1 MNTRVLTSWLMIIC
15 PIGMMVMFAGL
26 EPFVM
31 GAPGEGLSPNE
42 RVLAGLETFN
52 DKKVAGYFILTFGLL
67 FMVGMIT
74 SLALLG
80 KSLKESGAA
89 IGTLSSLIF
98 TAILAIPLVVM
109 GLSLSAYQFFADGD
123 KDVAVSLELISDSA
137 FMGMPVFWG
146 LGLAL
151 LGLGMVLEKKPL
163 PTILSGLLCLIGIVM
178 FPAALILDDIGFLV
192 FAISILLV
200 VVSGVF
206 ILRQQD

>member
-26 EPFVM
+26 EPLIM
-31 GAPGEGLSPNE
+31 GAAGEGLGPNE

-52 DKKVAGYFILTFGLL
+52 DKKVAGYFISIFGLL
-67 FMVGMIT
+67 FMVGMI
-74 SLALLG
+74 SALALLG
-80 KSLKESGAA
+80 KSLKGTGAA

-98 TAILAIPLVVM
+98 TAILTIPVVGM
-109 GLSLSAYQFFADGD
+109 GLTLSATQIFADGYT
-123 KDVAVSLELISDSA
+123 DVAVSLELISDSA

-146 LGLAL
+146 LGLIL
-151 LGLGMVLEKKPL
+151 LGLGMLLEKRPL
-163 PTILSGLLCLIGIVM
+163 PTVLSGLLCLIGLVM
-178 FPAALILDDIGFLV
+178 FPAALILDDVGFLV

-206 ILRQQD
+206 LLRQQD

>member
-1 MNTRVLTSWLMIIC
+1 MNTRVLTAWLMIIC

-26 EPFVM
+26 EPLIM
-31 GAPGEGLSPNE
+31 GAAGEGLGPNE

-52 DKKVAGYFILTFGLL
+52 DKKVAGYFISIFGLL
-67 FMVGMIT
+67 FMVGMI
-74 SLALLG
+74 SALALLG
-80 KSLKESGAA
+80 KSLKGTGAA

-98 TAILAIPLVVM
+98 TAILTIPVVGM
-109 GLSLSAYQFFADGD
+109 GLSFSANQIFADGY

-151 LGLGMVLEKKPL
+151 LGLGMLLEKRPL
-163 PTILSGLLCLIGIVM
+163 PTVLSGLLCLIGIVM

-192 FAISILLV
+192 FAISIVLV
-200 VVSGVF
+200 ASSGGVL
-206 ILRQQD
+206 LRQKD

>member
-1 MNTRVLTSWLMIIC
+1 MNTRVLTAWLMVIC

-26 EPFVM
+26 DPLVM
-31 GAPGEGLSPNE
+31 GAAGEGLGPNE

-74 SLALLG
+74 ALALLG

-98 TAILAIPLVVM
+98 TAILTIPVVGM
-109 GLSLSAYQFFADGD
+109 GLSFSANQIFADGY

-151 LGLGMVLEKKPL
+151 LGLGMLLEKRPL
-163 PTILSGLLCLIGIVM
+163 PTVLSGLLCLIGIVM
-178 FPAALILDDIGFLV
+178 FPAALILDDIGFAV
-192 FAISILLV
+192 FAISIVLV
-200 VVSGVF
+200 ASSGGVL
-206 ILRQQD
+206 LRQQD

>member
-1 MNTRVLTSWLMIIC
+1 MNTRVLTAWLMVIC

-26 EPFVM
+26 DPLVM

-42 RVLAGLETFN
+42 RVLANLETFN

-74 SLALLG
+74 ALALLG

-98 TAILAIPLVVM
+98 TAILAIPVVVM
-109 GLSLSAYQFFADGD
+109 GLSLSAYQLFADGY
-123 KDVAVSLELISDSA
+123 KDAAVSLELISDSA

-151 LGLGMVLEKKPL
+151 LGLGMLLEKGPL
-163 PTILSGLLCLIGIVM
+163 PTVLSGLLCLIGLVM
-178 FPAALILDDIGFLV
+178 FPAALIFDDIGFAV
-192 FAISILLV
+192 FAISIVLV
-200 VVSGVF
+200 ASSGGVL
-206 ILRQQD
+206 LRQQD